1 MTRGGRSI
9 GFIIHPASYPVA
21 RLIWTQ
27 RIQDEDDQY
36 GRRILLDRDF
46 WVDFANMCKK
56 ATSRIDGIDSQ
67 TLTIALSVI
76 SSMIMDEIAA
86 EDKRIRNREIYD
98 SFLDFVVA
106 IMKRTD
112 LDKARKAQIIHDKAS
127 LMQL

>member
-1 MTRGGRSI
+1 
-9 GFIIHPASYPVA
+9 
-21 RLIWTQ
+21 
-27 RIQDEDDQY
+27 
-36 GRRILLDRDF
+36 
-46 WVDFANMCKK
+46 MCKK